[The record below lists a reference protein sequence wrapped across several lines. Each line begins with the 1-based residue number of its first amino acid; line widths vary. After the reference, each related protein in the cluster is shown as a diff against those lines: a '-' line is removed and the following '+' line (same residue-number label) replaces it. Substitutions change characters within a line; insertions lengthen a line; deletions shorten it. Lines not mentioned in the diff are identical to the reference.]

1 MNQKFEVGDK
11 VVHPYHGAGTI
22 VGIKREKLPE
32 EFKHYYVIDLI
43 AYDMTLLIPVDSAD
57 EIGLRYACKATAVPH
72 IMDILRAS
80 PDRLP
85 DDYRERQA
93 LVEEKMEGGDAESM
107 AEAVRA
113 LAWYGQENKLTKVD
127 AKLNERAL
135 TFLAGELALV
145 KGVTLNKAQKRL
157 RAELP
162 H

>member
-1 MNQKFEVGDK
+1 MNQRFEIGNK

-22 VGIKREKLPE
+22 VGIKREKFPE
-32 EFKHYYVIDLI
+32 ESKQYYIIDLI
-43 AYDMTLLIPVDSAD
+43 AYDITLLIPVDSAD
-57 EIGLRYACKATAVPH
+57 EIGLRHACKATAVPH

-93 LVEEKMEGGDAESM
+93 LVKEKMEGGDAESM
-107 AEAVRA
+107 AEVVCA
-113 LAWYGQENKLTKVD
+113 LAWHRQENKLTKVD
-127 AKLNERAL
+127 ARLYERAL
-135 TFLAGELALV
+135 TFLAGELALI
-145 KGVTLNKAQKRL
+145 KGITLKEAKRRL